1 MGFCLGCHGSLAIRS
16 SAHCVEV
23 GPIVALRDHV
33 VLQVLKQAAPGA
45 EQLVLFGSQVF
56 QVLGARGKGAVV
68 AQEARWVHL
77 KLVVGRA
84 SSVQLVQ
91 LQQAAAVV
99 HKTSTVNWTAER
111 DVDRGKKSTKRLS
124 KSKRVRNTQE
134 KGAQL

>member
-56 QVLGARGKGAVV
+56 QVLGARGKGAGGPLGPL
-68 AQEARWVHL
+68 E
-77 KLVVGRA
+77 VGRWQGEFGSTRPTA
-84 SSVQLVQ
+84 TSSSSGTQDKYSQL
-91 LQQAAAVV
+91 
-99 HKTSTVNWTAER
+99 
-111 DVDRGKKSTKRLS
+111 DG
-124 KSKRVRNTQE
+124 
-134 KGAQL
+134 